1 MKLILCAVLCLAAI
15 GCYNHASRS
24 KERLDAKV
32 QAFSIQ
38 NGREPNVQE
47 LAALKME
54 ADKEEAEARAGEIAK
69 AKEDAL
75 AAGGAALTGN
85 YIAAAVLAVGALAT
99 FLGLNRG
106 KVKVPEKPAG
116 VA

>member
-1 MKLILCAVLCLAAI
+1 MKLILSALLCLVAI
-15 GCYNHASRS
+15 GCYSHASRS

-32 QAFSIQ
+32 QAFSTQ
-38 NGREPNVQE
+38 NGRDPNAQE

-75 AAGGAALTGN
+75 AAGGAAISGN
-85 YIAAAVLAVGALAT
+85 YIAAGILAIGALAT

-106 KVKVPEKPAG
+106 KAKVPEKSAG
-116 VA
+116 AI